1 MAFSGVGYMF
11 EESIW
16 HVTDLNA
23 LYITVVS
30 HNYNVRAGMVN

>member
-1 MAFSGVGYMF
+1 MF

-16 HVTDLNA
+16 HVMDLNA
-23 LYITVVS
+23 LYIAVVY